1 MTMFNKH
8 DGGKGD
14 KPILPQ
20 DREKFDNNWD
30 RIFKAKKT
38 KEHSQCN
45 GFCGVQEC
53 KETPKQNCSRT
64 KQQYPCEVVR
74 PTDNK

>member
-1 MTMFNKH
+1 MFNKH

-20 DREKFDNNWD
+20 DREQFDNNWD
-30 RIFKAKKT
+30 RIFKAKKK
-38 KEHSQCN
+38 KE
-45 GFCGVQEC
+45 
-53 KETPKQNCSRT
+53 
-64 KQQYPCEVVR
+64 QYPAEVIR

>member
-1 MTMFNKH
+1 MFHRH

-20 DREKFDNNWD
+20 DKEKFDNNWD
-30 RIFKAKKT
+30 AIFKKKQVAEECVSDTTT
-38 KEHSQCN
+38 KR
-45 GFCGVQEC
+45 V
-53 KETPKQNCSRT
+53 
-64 KQQYPCEVVR
+64 QYPCEVIR

>member
-1 MTMFNKH
+1 MFHRH

-20 DREKFDNNWD
+20 DKEKFDNNWD
-30 RIFKAKKT
+30 AIFKPKEKK
-38 KEHSQCN
+38 E
-45 GFCGVQEC
+45 
-53 KETPKQNCSRT
+53 
-64 KQQYPCEVVR
+64 QYPCEVIR